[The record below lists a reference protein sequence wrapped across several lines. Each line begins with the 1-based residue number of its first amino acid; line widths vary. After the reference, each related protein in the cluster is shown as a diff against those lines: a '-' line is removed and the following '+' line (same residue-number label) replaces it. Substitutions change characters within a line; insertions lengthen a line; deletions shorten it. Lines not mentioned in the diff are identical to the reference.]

1 MGHLDIK
8 TKSLHFNAF
17 TNGVVPGAIETHYLK
32 GRDREL
38 DSLLYT
44 LDLARDKGVS
54 SFKLIEGPYGSGKTM
69 ILSVFEKYAL
79 REGFLVSR
87 ISLGSHNNFSK
98 PEIIYRDIMS
108 NLVVQADKP
117 NCEFE
122 DLFKEWLIETKKA
135 KSQAEATKKI
145 YHVISELQKYHSSF
159 AQVLLVYI
167 RSLINNDIELSSIAA
182 GWIKGDYNLP
192 YDQKKRL
199 HIKGNIDRHNAFDV
213 LRGFSKLVH
222 LLGYNGLVVL
232 VDELEYILGERVDIR
247 HKSYTSM
254 RHLLD
259 EIGENKWHQTIFIG
273 AQTPEIIQN
282 KEKGYYS
289 YEALAQR
296 IVSGFDDVGR
306 LKDFRNLTIIPLSR
320 TSDDSFIEIGEQ
332 VVGLTDCQVNP
343 NHLSKLALLELK
355 KNEKVSG
362 KEGVVREYIKC
373 LVHLIELSND
383 NPNMPIFKVN
393 R

>member
-1 MGHLDIK
+1 MGHLSAD
-8 TKSLHFNAF
+8 TKSLYFNAF

-32 GRDREL
+32 GRDREM
-38 DSLLYT
+38 DSLLHT
-44 LDLARDKGVS
+44 LVLAKDRGVS
-54 SFKLIEGPYGSGKTM
+54 SFKLVEGPYGSGKTM
-69 ILSVFEKYAL
+69 ILSVFEKHAL
-79 REGFLVSR
+79 KEGFLVSR

-108 NLVVQADKP
+108 SLKVQADQP
-117 NCEFE
+117 VCEFE
-122 DLFKEWLIETKKA
+122 DLFKEWLKETKKA
-135 KSQAEATKKI
+135 QSQAEATKKI

-167 RSLINNDIELSSIAA
+167 RSLINNDLELSSIAA

-192 YDQKKRL
+192 YEQKKKL
-199 HIKGNIDRHNAFDV
+199 NIKGNIDRHNAFDI

-232 VDELEYILGERVDIR
+232 VDELEYILNERVDIR
-247 HKSYTSM
+247 LKSYTSM

-259 EIGENKWHQTIFIG
+259 EIGENKWHQTVFVG
-273 AQTPEIIQN
+273 AQTPEIVAD

-296 IVSGFDDVGR
+296 LISGFDDVGR

-320 TSDDSFIEIGEQ
+320 TSDDTFIEIGEQ
-332 VVGLTDCQVNP
+332 IATLTDCQVNP

-355 KNEKVSG
+355 KNEKSAG
-362 KEGVVREYIKC
+362 KEGVVREYIKYF
-373 LVHLIELSND
+373 VHLLELSND
-383 NPNMPIFKVN
+383 NPQMPIFQVN